1 MTNEYDIGK
10 AFETIENE
18 LIASMM
24 RNFKRHKFEEIKE
37 GKQWSMWQ
45 TEMLH
50 TLEKYKKQN
59 SKKYRERF
67 RDINSEIASLISV
80 ANSNGQMQ
88 QEKAILE
95 AIRKGFRGHR
105 VAKGAQAEFFKL
117 NERKLEALIKA
128 TMDDMKKAE
137 TAVLRMANDQ
147 YRKIIYNAQVYAN
160 TGAGTYEQAVDR
172 ATHDFLS
179 AGLNCIEYKNGARH
193 TLADYADMAIRT
205 ASKRAYLQGEGVKRQ
220 EWGIHTVI
228 VNKRGNPCP
237 KCLPFVGKVLIDDVW
252 SGGTGAEASES
263 GYGLMSSAIS
273 AGLYHPRC
281 KDSHTTYF
289 PGISTPPDDKFSRNE
304 LKIEKQNRKE
314 AKEQYAE
321 RQEEKFERLEKH
333 SLDMKNKEQ
342 YAIKKE
348 SWKEQAYRAVEKG
361 EKSTILI
368 NQFQKTEININK
380 IETYPGEIYVSDLAA
395 IKPRALNTINQ
406 RTEQALKQWKIE
418 LSRKPKIVIV
428 SPEEMP
434 TAYGK
439 YDAIQNAVFY
449 LPQIVDSKVVKDQGN
464 IEFHEMWHMKQAE
477 NFRAKY
483 GEITEENYG
492 KYIKNSCK
500 EAKKTVDSA
509 GINEYNVSEISKYA
523 KEMYDF
529 GRYDE
534 VEAEYMT
541 LHRRR

>member
-1 MTNEYDIGK
+1 
-10 AFETIENE
+10 
-18 LIASMM
+18 
-24 RNFKRHKFEEIKE
+24 
-37 GKQWSMWQ
+37 
-45 TEMLH
+45 
-50 TLEKYKKQN
+50 
-59 SKKYRERF
+59 
-67 RDINSEIASLISV
+67 
-80 ANSNGQMQ
+80 
-88 QEKAILE
+88 
-95 AIRKGFRGHR
+95 
-105 VAKGAQAEFFKL
+105 
-117 NERKLEALIKA
+117 
-128 TMDDMKKAE
+128 
-137 TAVLRMANDQ
+137 
-147 YRKIIYNAQVYAN
+147 
-160 TGAGTYEQAVDR
+160 
-172 ATHDFLS
+172 
-179 AGLNCIEYKNGARH
+179 
-193 TLADYADMAIRT
+193 
-205 ASKRAYLQGEGVKRQ
+205 
-220 EWGIHTVI
+220 
-228 VNKRGNPCP
+228 
-237 KCLPFVGKVLIDDVW
+237 
-252 SGGTGAEASES
+252 
-263 GYGLMSSAIS
+263 MSSAIS

-304 LKIEKQNRKE
+304 LKKIEKQNRKE

-483 GEITEENYG
+483 GEITKENYG

-500 EAKKTVDSA
+500 EAKKTIDSA
-509 GINEYNVSEISKYA
+509 GINEYNVSEISEYA
-523 KEMYDF
+523 NSMYYKK
-529 GRYDE
+529 RYDE
-534 VEAEYMT
+534 VEAEYKT
-541 LHRRR
+541 IKRKK